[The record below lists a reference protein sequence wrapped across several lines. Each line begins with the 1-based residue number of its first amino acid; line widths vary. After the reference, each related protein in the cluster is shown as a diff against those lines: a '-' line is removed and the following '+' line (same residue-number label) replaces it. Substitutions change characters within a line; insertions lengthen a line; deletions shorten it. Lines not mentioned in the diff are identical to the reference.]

1 MVIVFGMDLS
11 TYLSDRSN
19 KELAQAVGVSQV
31 IVSQWKTGAR
41 QVPAERCPDI
51 ERATTGQ
58 VRCEDLRPDVDWAYL
73 RATDCDVKVGAPD
86 TAPETT
92 QEAA

>member
-58 VRCEDLRPDVDWAYL
+58 VRCEDLRPDVDWGYL
-73 RATDCDVKVGAPD
+73 RATDCPVTEV
-86 TAPETT
+86 T
-92 QEAA
+92 QKAA